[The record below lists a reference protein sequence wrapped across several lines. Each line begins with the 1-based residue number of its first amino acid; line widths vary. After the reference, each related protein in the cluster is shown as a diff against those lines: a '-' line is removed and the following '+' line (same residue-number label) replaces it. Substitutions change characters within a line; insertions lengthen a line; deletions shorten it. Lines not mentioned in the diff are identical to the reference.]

1 MTNDLPRWPDELYDT
16 LKAHDVR
23 QVACVPDAG
32 HSRLIQRF
40 EDDAEVRLVRLTTE
54 EEGVSLLAGAWLGGQ
69 RGVMLIQSSGV
80 GNCINMLALTQ
91 DGRFPFVMI
100 VTMRGDEGEFN
111 AMQVPMGHA
120 TPTVLEAMGVI
131 VKRARSADEVV
142 PTVDSAMSMAYNAN
156 RAVAVL
162 INQSIIGA
170 KDFRK
175 LTEAGAQE

>member
-1 MTNDLPRWPDELYDT
+1 MNQSLPTWPDELYDV
-16 LKAHDVR
+16 LREQGVR

-32 HSRLIQRF
+32 HARLIRRF
-40 EDDAEVRLVRLTTE
+40 EDDPDVRLVRLTTE
-54 EEGVSLLAGAWLGGQ
+54 EEGVALLAGAHLGGQ

-80 GNCINMLALTQ
+80 GNCINMLALTNE
-91 DGRFPFVMI
+91 GRFPLVMI

-120 TPTVLEAMGVI
+120 TPTVLEAMGVM
-131 VKRARSADEVV
+131 VQRARSADEIV
-142 PTVDSAMSMAYNAN
+142 PAVANAMSLAYNSN

-162 INQSIIGA
+162 ISQSIIGA

-175 LTEAGAQE
+175 LTKAGEVE